1 MSAKNTVIK
10 KTKIVCTIG
19 PASWSYETLQKLA
32 QAGMDVVRLNFSHGT
47 HESHGQ
53 VINHVRKISKE
64 LDKPLALLADL
75 QGPKLRLGKI
85 EGIQEIKKGE
95 TVYLSTHPEEGQLPM
110 QFDLSPFVKKN
121 QRIFLNDGLVEL
133 KVLDVHGRVI
143 KTQSQN
149 SGVVSSN
156 KGVNVPDTR
165 VRDGVFTDKDHDDAV
180 FAISQNVDYIA
191 LSFVQTADDLKP
203 LKSLLKKHNSTI
215 KIIAK
220 IEKKEAL
227 DNLEEILQAVD
238 AIMIARGDLAIEIPF
253 AEVPIYQQ
261 KMMKLA
267 RQYQKPV
274 IVATQMLES
283 MTENPRPTR
292 AEASD
297 VGNAVLDQADAVM
310 LSAESASG
318 KYPVETVQAMSEII
332 RSVEEHPDY
341 SQYIKIDWQSISKE
355 NIPFS
360 AVTSSAASLAY
371 RINAKALIASTKSGR
386 TAKLLASFR
395 PSAPVI
401 AITHDQPTSNHLALV
416 WGIRSFIV
424 DPTDDA
430 TSFLK
435 QIAKEITSQGVVKKG
450 DQVVVITGHEVG
462 VSGSTDTIRVT
473 TI

>member
-1 MSAKNTVIK
+1 MITK

-19 PASWSYETLQKLA
+19 PASANYETLKKLA
-32 QAGMDVVRLNFSHGT
+32 QSGMDVARLNFSHGT
-47 HESHGQ
+47 HEIHGE
-53 VINHVRKISKE
+53 VIKNVRKISQE
-64 LDKPLALLADL
+64 LNKPIALLADL
-75 QGPKLRLGKI
+75 QGPKLRLGIIDGKR
-85 EGIQEIKKGE
+85 EIKKGE
-95 TVYLSTHPEEGQLPM
+95 TIYLSTHPEEDQLPM

-143 KTQSQN
+143 KTQAQN
-149 SGVVSSN
+149 SGVTSSN

-165 VRDGVFTDKDHDDAV
+165 VREGVFTEKDRDDAE

-203 LKSLLKKHNSTI
+203 LKNMLKKHNSTI
-215 KIIAK
+215 KTMVK
-220 IEKKEAL
+220 IEKREAL
-227 DNLEEILQAVD
+227 ENLEEIFKVVD

-297 VGNAVLDQADAVM
+297 VGNAVLDQTDAVM
-310 LSAESASG
+310 LSAESAAG
-318 KYPVETVQAMSEII
+318 KYPVETVQAMAEII
-332 RSVEEHPDY
+332 RSVEQHPDY
-341 SQYIKIDWQSISKE
+341 SQYIKIDWQNIAKE
-355 NIPFS
+355 NLSFS
-360 AVTSSAASLAY
+360 AITSSAASLAY
-371 RINAKALIASTKSGR
+371 RIDAKAIIVATRTGR
-386 TAKLLASFR
+386 TARLLSSFR
-395 PSAPVI
+395 PSAPII
-401 AITHDQPTSNHLALV
+401 AFTDDPTTYTRLSLV
-416 WGIRSFIV
+416 WGV
-424 DPTDDA
+424 QQLLMPQA
-430 TSFLK
+430 TTNEALIK
-435 QIAKEITSQGVVKKG
+435 NIIASLNEGKITKKG
-450 DQVVVITGHEVG
+450 DQIVVVTGQEVG
-462 VSGSTDTIRVT
+462 VTGSTDTIRVI